1 MVRPGPAYLEA
12 GRVPG
17 GIVLRVYHVPAGTLL
32 LERCLSSLGEAE
44 RLAVEDADFIH
55 ALTDE
60 CCLVAYDGD
69 TGDRIALQ
77 DVLGTDRL

>member
-12 GRVPG
+12 GRCVG
-17 GIVLRVYHVPAGTLL
+17 GIVLRVYDVPAGSLL
-32 LERCLSSLGEAE
+32 LERFLTSMSEAE
-44 RLAVEDADFIH
+44 RLAVEDADFVQ

-69 TGDRIALQ
+69 TGDRIRLQ
-77 DVLGTDRL
+77 DVFGTDRL